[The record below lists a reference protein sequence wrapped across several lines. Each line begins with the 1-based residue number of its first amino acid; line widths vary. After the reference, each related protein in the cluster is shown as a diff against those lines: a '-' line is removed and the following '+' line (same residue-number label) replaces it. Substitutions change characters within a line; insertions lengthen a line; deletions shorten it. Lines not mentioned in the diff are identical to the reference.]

1 MKYII
6 LILTVFFFVA
16 CGKEEMSLYRGESY
30 LYFKDDYRKD
40 SLYYSFFFY
49 PGHDYLEIP
58 LHLVMSG
65 EMISENRAFALT
77 VDQKR
82 TTAGVNDYVLPET
95 CEWRK
100 GVLEDSTSYRI
111 KLMKSPCLDN
121 DTLCVV
127 LDLQGDQNFSAGPV
141 FQRKLKIYFSSVKSR
156 PAWWTKDVTDLYLG
170 EYSDEKMEL
179 FLEIVGTGDLDG
191 LSLNEIRPYALTFKY
206 ELMKRADQGDKEAE
220 AILNTLTVIG

>member
-1 MKYII
+1 MKYIVPI
-6 LILTVFFFVA
+6 LIVLFFVS
-16 CGKEEMSLYRGESY
+16 CGKEEMSLYQGESY
-30 LYFKDDYRKD
+30 LYFKDNYQKD

-49 PGHDYLEIP
+49 PERDHLEIP
-58 LHLVMSG
+58 LHIVMSG
-65 EMISENRAFALT
+65 EMIPENRAFALT

-82 TTAGVNDYVLPET
+82 TTAGATDYILPGD
-95 CEWRK
+95 CEWKK
-100 GVLEDSTSYRI
+100 GVLEDSISYVV
-111 KLMKSPCLDN
+111 KLMKSPRLDT
-121 DTLCVV
+121 DTLCLV

-170 EYSDEKMEL
+170 EYSNEKMEL
-179 FLEIVGTGDLDG
+179 FLEIVGTGDLDD

-206 ELMKRADQGDKEAE
+206 ELMKRADNGDKKAE